1 MWSML
6 PSTGTGFLASSPQF
20 LCSCH
25 HPLPLSQSSYK
36 LEVPE
41 WSMFQL
47 FTHVPARPLEVG
59 TPQGVRGPMWSVR
72 ATWRQP
78 QTTLSVVLC
87 LMESKSLS
95 SSRMKTRA
103 GRSHCVWERAASPSL
118 PRAMLSREPEVL
130 EGGKG
135 GQDSC
140 CSDERPEVATRASH
154 LLTCAL
160 AFLSYRFKPPQR

>member
-6 PSTGTGFLASSPQF
+6 PSTGTGHLASSPQF

-25 HPLPLSQSSYK
+25 CPLPLSQSSYK

-47 FTHVPARPLEVG
+47 FTQVNLEVR

-78 QTTLSVVLC
+78 QTILSVVLC

-103 GRSHCVWERAASPSL
+103 GQSHCVWERAASPSL
-118 PRAMLSREPEVL
+118 PRAMLSLEPEVL

-135 GQDSC
+135 VQDSC